1 MLERTNKQL
10 TRRLL
15 IVDDQL
21 GEAVVCTRG
30 RALDDIV
37 QEFRRRGVVVIEA
50 RSFEDGQAAVI
61 SDAALHGI
69 FIDWTLGMNDS
80 ESHALAIDL
89 LRTVRR
95 RNANVPIFL
104 TADREAKQTLS
115 TEALELA
122 DEFVWLLEDTAPFI
136 AGRAMSAMD
145 RYLAQ
150 LLPPFTH
157 ALLHYTN
164 LDEYSWAAPGH
175 QGGIAFTKSP
185 VGRLFFD
192 FFGENLFR
200 TDTGIERT
208 ALGSLLDHSG
218 PIREA
223 EDYAARVFGAH
234 ASYSV
239 LNGTSASN
247 RVVFMACVGE
257 RQFALCDRNCHKSV
271 EQGLVLSGGIPVY
284 FAPTRN
290 RYGIIGPIPAEQFQA
305 EAIAAALASHPLRDQ
320 ATRPEADYAV
330 VTNCTYDGMCLNAA
344 RAESLLA
351 QSVDRI
357 HFDEAWFGYARFNP
371 MYHDRFA
378 MRGDPAE
385 HPGDGPTVFATH
397 STHKL
402 LAALSQASYIHVR
415 NGRNPVEHSR
425 FNESYVIQASTSPL
439 YVLLASNEVGAAM
452 MDGPG
457 GTTLTQEVINEAV
470 DFRQALARAHR
481 EFTSRG
487 DWFFAPWNAP
497 EIIDEAS
504 GLPLAFADAD
514 PVQLATDPKCWLL
527 EPGDSWHGFEGLDEG
542 WCMLDPIKAGIIMPG
557 MGEDGHLQ
565 DFGIPAAIVNAYL
578 YRNNIIPS
586 RSTDFMILCLFT
598 MGVTK
603 GKWGTLISVLLSFKR
618 LYDNNAPL
626 AAVLPDLVNA
636 HPERYRKRG
645 LRDLSNEMFSHM
657 ARSRMDHLQAQAFG
671 SLPVPVTT
679 PRIAF
684 QRLQTGEAELVPLD
698 AAANRV
704 TAVGIIPYPPGIP
717 IVMPGENMGP
727 ANGPWIRYI
736 RAVQDWG
743 REFPGF
749 EREVEGAV
757 IQDGIYHFW
766 CLRDA

>member
-21 GEAVVCTRG
+21 EASVMCTRG
-30 RALDDIV
+30 RALHDLV
-37 QEFRRRGVVVIEA
+37 AEFRRRGVEVVEA
-50 RSFEDGQAAVI
+50 RSFDDGQAAIV
-61 SDAALHGI
+61 SDAGLHGV
-69 FIDWTLGMNDS
+69 FVDWTLGQNDVD
-80 ESHALAIDL
+80 SHALAIDL
-89 LRTVRR
+89 MRTVRR
-95 RNANVPIFL
+95 RNANIPIFL
-104 TADREAKQTLS
+104 TADRESKQTLS

-157 ALLHYTN
+157 ALLNYTG

-185 VGRLFFD
+185 VGRVFFD

-208 ALGSLLDHSG
+208 RLGSLLDHSG

-257 RQFALCDRNCHKSV
+257 GQFALCDRNCHKSV
-271 EQGLVLSGGIPVY
+271 EQGLVLTGGIPVY
-284 FAPTRN
+284 FPPTRN
-290 RYGIIGPIPAEQFQA
+290 RYGIIGPILPQQLTPAA
-305 EAIAAALASHPLRDQ
+305 IGDAIAHHPLAAD
-320 ATRPEADYAV
+320 ASGAPDYAV
-330 VTNCTYDGMCLNAA
+330 ITNCTYDGMCLH
-344 RAESLLA
+344 AERTEALLA
-351 QSVDRI
+351 ESVDRI

-371 MYHDRFA
+371 MYRDRFA
-378 MRGDPAE
+378 MRGDPAA
-385 HPGDGPTVFATH
+385 HPADGPTVFATH

-415 NGRNPVEHSR
+415 NGRKPIEHSR
-425 FNESYVIQASTSPL
+425 FNESYVIQASTSPM
-439 YVLLASNEVGAAM
+439 YALLASNEIGAAM

-457 GTTLTQEVINEAV
+457 GQTLTQDVIQEAI
-470 DFRQALARAHR
+470 DFRQALARTHR
-481 EFTSRG
+481 EFANRG

-497 EIIDEAS
+497 TITDPN
-504 GLPLAFADAD
+504 GVMLPFADAD
-514 PVQLATDPKCWLL
+514 PELLANDPRCWTLK
-527 EPGDSWHGFEGLDEG
+527 PGDTWHGFEGLEDD
-542 WCMLDPIKAGIIMPG
+542 WCLLDPIKAGILMPG
-557 MGEDGHLQ
+557 MGEDGTLER
-565 DFGIPAAIVNAYL
+565 FGIPAAIVSAYL

-586 RSTDFMILCLFT
+586 RATDFMILCLFT

-618 LYDNNAPL
+618 HHDANAPL
-626 AAVLPDLVNA
+626 AAVLPDLVAA
-636 HPERYRKRG
+636 HPARYKG
-645 LRDLSNEMFSHM
+645 LGVADLAREMFAHM
-657 ARSRMDHLQAQAFG
+657 RQHRMDQLEARAFG
-671 SLPVPVTT
+671 SLPAPVTT
-679 PRIAF
+679 PRRAF
-684 QRLQTGEAELVPLD
+684 QRLQAGDAELLPLD
-698 AAANRV
+698 AAVGRT

-717 IVMPGENMGP
+717 IVMPGESLGP
-727 ANGPWIRYI
+727 ANGPWLRYI
-736 RAVQDWG
+736 RAIQDWG
-743 REFPGF
+743 RAFPGF

-757 IQDGIYHFW
+757 ERDGLYHFW
-766 CLRDA
+766 CLRED